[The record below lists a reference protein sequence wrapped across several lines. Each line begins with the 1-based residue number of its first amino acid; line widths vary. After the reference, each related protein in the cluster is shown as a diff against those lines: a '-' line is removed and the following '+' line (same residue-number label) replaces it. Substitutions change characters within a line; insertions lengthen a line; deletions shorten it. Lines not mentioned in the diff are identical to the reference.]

1 MVYKRRHSEQ
11 AIMTVR
17 MRKIFGTV
25 ALLVMITV
33 YSLMVIGLVATAFP
47 QLGTGMQLLFYA
59 IAGLAWVP
67 PAGYIINWM
76 HKD

>member
-1 MVYKRRHSEQ
+1 MSIRL
-11 AIMTVR
+11 
-17 MRKIFGTV
+17 RKILGTV

-33 YSLMVIGLVATAFP
+33 YSLLVIGLVATAFP

-76 HKD
+76 HKV

>member
-1 MVYKRRHSEQ
+1 V
-11 AIMTVR
+11 
-17 MRKIFGTV
+17 GTL

-33 YSLMVIGLVATAFP
+33 YSLLVIGLVATAFP

-76 HKD
+76 HKV

>member
-1 MVYKRRHSEQ
+1 
-11 AIMTVR
+11 MTVR

-25 ALLVMITV
+25 ALLAMITV
-33 YSLMVIGLVATAFP
+33 YSLLVIGLVATAFP
-47 QLGTGMQLLFYA
+47 QLGTGLQLVFYA

-76 HKD
+76 HKV